1 MTALTAPT
9 QPTVGTDAA
18 YYRAQQRIVR
28 AAVDQAQNA
37 WRQLDP
43 REASASWVEEVR
55 PQVVTA
61 VEEAQQESAALAPLY
76 IAGTLLAAGAV
87 SAPLA
92 LLVASAFVGLAANGL
107 LISALMDFAFG
118 YYRRARAADVPETE
132 ARALGLAKLLTYVST
147 ETNDTAR
154 LAVHVGAVVEPD
166 IAGYERVV
174 TLPACG
180 RCILLSGRLYRYST
194 GFLRHP
200 RCDCSMRP
208 VTSEQ
213 WREGGSSRSP
223 QALFGSMTRAQQDK
237 AFGKGEAA
245 AIRAGADIGRV
256 VNARRR
262 GQVYVAGGYEFT
274 REAIT
279 SRGIG
284 RHLGELAKQGGRY
297 RRSQVP
303 RPTAA
308 QLVNAMGGEDQEELI
323 RQLRRFGYL
332 R

>member
-1 MTALTAPT
+1 
-9 QPTVGTDAA
+9 
-18 YYRAQQRIVR
+18 
-28 AAVDQAQNA
+28 
-37 WRQLDP
+37 
-43 REASASWVEEVR
+43 VEEIR

-61 VEEAQQESAALAPLY
+61 VQEAQQESASLAPLY
-76 IAGTLLAAGAV
+76 IAGTLLAAGTV

-92 LLVASAFVGLAANGL
+92 LLVASAFGGLAANGL
-107 LISALMDFAFG
+107 VLDALMDFAFG

-154 LAVHVGAVVEPD
+154 LALHVGAVVEPD

-213 WREGGSSRSP
+213 WREGGTSRSAP
-223 QALFGSMTRAQQDK
+223 ALFDGMTRAQQDK

-256 VNARRR
+256 VNARRA
-262 GQVYVAGGYEFT
+262 GQVYVAGGFEFT

-279 SRGIG
+279 TRGVG
-284 RHLGELAKQGGRY
+284 GQLGELAKQGGRY

-308 QLVNAMGGEDQEELI
+308 QLVNAVGEDQAELL
-323 RQLRRFGYL
+323 RQLRRFGYI
-332 R
+332 RT

>member
-1 MTALTAPT
+1 MIALTAPAR
-9 QPTVGTDAA
+9 PSVGTDAD
-18 YYRAQQRIVR
+18 YYRAQQRIAR
-28 AAVDQAQNA
+28 AAVEQAQAA

-61 VEEAQQESAALAPLY
+61 VQEAQQESAALAPLY
-76 IAGTLLAAGAV
+76 VAGALLAAGAV

-107 LISALMDFAFG
+107 VLDALMDFAFG
-118 YYRRARAADVPETE
+118 YYRRARAADLPETE

-154 LAVHVGAVVEPD
+154 LALHVGAVVEPE

-200 RCDCSMRP
+200 RCDCTMRP
-208 VTSEQ
+208 ITSEQ
-213 WREGGSSRSP
+213 WREGGSSHSP
-223 QALFGSMTRAQQDK
+223 KALFGSMTRAQQDK

-256 VNARRR
+256 VNARRS

-279 SRGIG
+279 GRGIG
-284 RHLGELAKQGGRY
+284 RQLGELAKRGGRY

-308 QLVNAMGGEDQEELI
+308 QLITALGQDQVELI

>member
-1 MTALTAPT
+1 MTALSAPA
-9 QPTVGTDAA
+9 QPSIGLDAD

-28 AAVDQAQNA
+28 AAVDQAQTA
-37 WRQLDP
+37 WTQLDP
-43 REASASWVEEVR
+43 RDPSASWVEEIR

-92 LLVASAFVGLAANGL
+92 LLVASAFVGMAANGL
-107 LISALMDFAFG
+107 VLSALMDFAFG
-118 YYRRARAADVPETE
+118 YYRRAKAADVPETE
-132 ARALGLAKLLTYVST
+132 ARALGLAKLLTYVAT

-180 RCILLSGRLYRYST
+180 RCILLSGRLYRFST

-200 RCDCSMRP
+200 NCDCSMRP

-223 QALFGSMTRAQQDK
+223 QALFDGMTRAQQDK

-262 GQVYVAGGYEFT
+262 NQVYVAGGYEFT
-274 REAIT
+274 REAT
-279 SRGIG
+279 TTRGIG
-284 RHLGELAKQGGRY
+284 RQLGELAKRGGRY

-308 QLVNAMGGEDQEELI
+308 QLVNAVSQDQAELI

>member
-1 MTALTAPT
+1 VTALSASTAT
-9 QPTVGTDAA
+9 STGTDAD

-28 AAVDQAQNA
+28 AAVDQAQTA
-37 WRQLDP
+37 WRQLDARDP
-43 REASASWVEEVR
+43 SASWVEEVR

-61 VEEAQQESAALAPLY
+61 VEQAQQESAALAPLY

-92 LLVASAFVGLAANGL
+92 LLVASAFVGVAANGL
-107 LISALMDFAFG
+107 VLDALMDFAFG
-118 YYRRARAADVPETE
+118 YYRRAKAADVPEIE

-154 LAVHVGAVVEPD
+154 LAVHVGAVVEPE

-223 QALFGSMTRAQQDK
+223 QALFDGMTRAQQDK

-245 AIRAGADIGRV
+245 AIRAEADIGRV
-256 VNARRR
+256 VNARRA
-262 GQVYVAGGYEFT
+262 GQVYVAGGFEFT
-274 REAIT
+274 LEAIT
-279 SRGIG
+279 GRGIG
-284 RHLGELAKQGGRY
+284 RRLGELAKRGGRY
-297 RRSQVP
+297 RRSEVP

-308 QLVNAMGGEDQEELI
+308 QLVNVAGRNQVELI
-323 RQLRRFGYL
+323 RLLRRFGYV

>member
-1 MTALTAPT
+1 MGAPAT
-9 QPTVGTDAA
+9 SADLDAD

-28 AAVDQAQNA
+28 AAVDQAQAA
-37 WRQLDP
+37 WMQLNP
-43 REASASWVEEVR
+43 RDASRSWDEQVR
-55 PQVVTA
+55 PQVVAA
-61 VEEAQQESAALAPLY
+61 VEEAQERSAALAPLY
-76 IAGTLLAAGAV
+76 IAGTLAAAGAV
-87 SAPLA
+87 SAPLR

-107 LISALMDFAFG
+107 LLGALLDFAFG
-118 YYRRARAADVPETE
+118 YYRRARLADVPETE
-132 ARALGLAKLLTYVST
+132 ARAIGLARLLTYVST
-147 ETNDTAR
+147 ETADTAR
-154 LAVHVGAVVEPD
+154 LALYVGSIVEPEV
-166 IAGYERVV
+166 AGYERVV
-174 TLPACG
+174 HLPACG

-208 VTSEQ
+208 VTHDQ
-213 WREGGSSRSP
+213 WREDGANRSP
-223 QALFGSMTRAQQDK
+223 QALFDGMTPAQQDK
-237 AFGKGEAA
+237 AFGKGDAA

-262 GQVYVAGGYEFT
+262 GQVYVASGYEFT
-274 REAIT
+274 RDATT

-284 RHLGELAKQGGRY
+284 RQLGELAKQGGRY
-297 RRSQVP
+297 RRSLVP

-308 QLVNAMGGEDQEELI
+308 QLVNAVGENREELV

>member
-1 MTALTAPT
+1 M
-9 QPTVGTDAA
+9 
-18 YYRAQQRIVR
+18 
-28 AAVDQAQNA
+28 
-37 WRQLDP
+37 
-43 REASASWVEEVR
+43 EEIR

-61 VEEAQQESAALAPLY
+61 VEEAQQEAAALAPLY

-92 LLVASAFVGLAANGL
+92 LLVAGAFVGLAANGL

-118 YYRRARAADVPETE
+118 YYRRARLLDVPETD
-132 ARALGLAKLLTYVST
+132 ARALGLAKLLTYVAT

-154 LAVHVGAVVEPD
+154 LAVHVGSVVEPD

-208 VTSEQ
+208 ITSEQ

-237 AFGKGEAA
+237 AFGRGEAA

-256 VNARRR
+256 VNARRA
-262 GQVYVAGGYEFT
+262 GQVYVAGGHEFT

-284 RHLGELAKQGGRY
+284 RQLGALARNGGRY

-308 QLVNAMGGEDQEELI
+308 QLVNALGDDQIELVQ
-323 RQLRRFGYL
+323 QLRRFGYI
-332 R
+332 RHDEAIPA

>member
-1 MTALTAPT
+1 MSAPA
-9 QPTVGTDAA
+9 QPSTGTDAD

-28 AAVDQAQNA
+28 VAVDQAQTA

-118 YYRRARAADVPETE
+118 YYRRAKAADVPETE

-147 ETNDTAR
+147 ETDDTAR
-154 LAVHVGAVVEPD
+154 LAVHVGAVVEPE

-213 WREGGSSRSP
+213 WREGGTSRSP
-223 QALFGSMTRAQQDK
+223 QALFDGMTRAQQDK

-256 VNARRR
+256 VNARRA
-262 GQVYVAGGYEFT
+262 GQVYVAGGYELT

-284 RHLGELAKQGGRY
+284 RQLGALAKQGGRY

-308 QLVNAMGGEDQEELI
+308 QLVNAMGGNQEELI

-332 R
+332 M

>member
-1 MTALTAPT
+1 VGSPAAPSTA
-9 QPTVGTDAA
+9 VDAD
-18 YYRAQQRIVR
+18 YYRAQQRLVR
-28 AAVDQAQNA
+28 VAVEQAQAA

-43 REASASWVEEVR
+43 RDPAGSWVQEVR

-61 VEEAQQESAALAPLY
+61 VQEAQQESAALAPLY
-76 IAGTLLAAGAV
+76 LAATLLAAGAV
-87 SAPLA
+87 SAPLG

-107 LISALMDFAFG
+107 LLGALMDFAFG
-118 YYRRARAADVPETE
+118 YYRRARLADVPDTD
-132 ARALGLAKLLTYVST
+132 ARALGLARLLTYVST
-147 ETNDTAR
+147 ETADTGR
-154 LAVHVGAVVEPD
+154 LALHVGAVVEPD

-174 TLPACG
+174 HLPACG

-223 QALFGSMTRAQQDK
+223 QALFHGMTSAQQDK

-262 GQVYVAGGYEFT
+262 GQVYVAGGFEFT
-274 REAIT
+274 REATT
-279 SRGIG
+279 SRGVG
-284 RHLGELAKQGGRY
+284 RQLGELAKNGGRY
-297 RRSQVP
+297 RRSQVL

-308 QLVNAMGGEDQEELI
+308 QLVNAVGEDQQELI

-332 R
+332 A

>member
-1 MTALTAPT
+1 MTAPT
-9 QPTVGTDAA
+9 APAVTTDAE

-28 AAVDQAQNA
+28 AAVDQAQTA
-37 WRQLDP
+37 WAQLDP
-43 REASASWVEEVR
+43 RAPSASWTEEIR
-55 PQVVTA
+55 PQVVAA

-92 LLVASAFVGLAANGL
+92 LLVASAFIGLAANGL
-107 LISALMDFAFG
+107 FLGGLMDFAFG

-132 ARALGLAKLLTYVST
+132 ARALGLARLLTYVST
-147 ETNDTAR
+147 ETADTAR
-154 LAVHVGAVVEPD
+154 LALHVGSVVEPD

-174 TLPACG
+174 HLPACG
-180 RCILLSGRLYRYST
+180 RCILLSGRLYRYSA

-213 WREGGSSRSP
+213 WREGGKSRSP
-223 QALFGSMTRAQQDK
+223 QALFDGMTRAHQDH

-262 GQVYVAGGYEFT
+262 GQVYVAGGFEFT

-279 SRGIG
+279 SRGVG
-284 RHLGELAKQGGRY
+284 RQLGELGKSGGRY
-297 RRSQVP
+297 RRSRVP

-308 QLVNAMGGEDQEELI
+308 QLVNAVGEDQAELI
-323 RQLRRFGYL
+323 RQLRRFGYI

>member
-1 MTALTAPT
+1 VTALTAPAQLST
-9 QPTVGTDAA
+9 GTEAD

-28 AAVDQAQNA
+28 AAVDQAQTA

-43 REASASWVEEVR
+43 RDPSASWVEEVR
-55 PQVVTA
+55 PEVVTA
-61 VEEAQQESAALAPLY
+61 VEEAQQESASLAPLY

-92 LLVASAFVGLAANGL
+92 LLAASAFVGLAANGL
-107 LISALMDFAFG
+107 VLSALMDFAFG

-154 LAVHVGAVVEPD
+154 LAVHVGAVVEPE

-200 RCDCSMRP
+200 RCDCTMRP

-223 QALFGSMTRAQQDK
+223 QALFDGMTLAQQDK
-237 AFGKGEAA
+237 AFGKDEAA

-256 VNARRR
+256 VNTRRR
-262 GQVYVAGGYEFT
+262 GQLYVAGGREFT
-274 REAIT
+274 REAVT

-284 RHLGELAKQGGRY
+284 HQLGELSKRGGRY
-297 RRSQVP
+297 RRTGTL

-308 QLVNAMGGEDQEELI
+308 QLVGVVGDDADELV
-323 RQLRRFGYL
+323 RQLRRFGYV